1 MVIRNTGPLI
11 ALAKADQL
19 VLLEGLFG
27 HVLIPPAVHRELLAK
42 SGPESAR
49 LDEALHGLIEVTP
62 SPPLAPELKI
72 VTSGLGAG
80 EQQVIALAHE
90 REASLVIIDER
101 LARRRPASGSDS
113 HRAGGR
119 TGACQHRTKIK
130 AQRQVDLRGKSLG
143 GDNRPRLWPGR
154 ASLSV
159 ARGRGLSRGEAT
171 HLSAWSLPLA
181 SA

>member
-1 MVIRNTGPLI
+1 MVISNTGPLI

-27 HVLIPPAVHRELLAK
+27 HVLIPPAVYRELLAK

-62 SPPLAPELKI
+62 SPPLAPEVKI

-101 LARRRPASGSDS
+101 LGRAAARRMGLTVTGLVGVLVRAKEAGLVTTVRPLLEQI
-113 HRAGGR
+113 R
-119 TGACQHRTKIK
+119 
-130 AQRQVDLRGKSLG
+130 QRGYWLADEIIELAT
-143 GDNRPRLWPGR
+143 RL
-154 ASLSV
+154 AEES
-159 ARGRGLSRGEAT
+159 
-171 HLSAWSLPLA
+171 
-181 SA
+181 